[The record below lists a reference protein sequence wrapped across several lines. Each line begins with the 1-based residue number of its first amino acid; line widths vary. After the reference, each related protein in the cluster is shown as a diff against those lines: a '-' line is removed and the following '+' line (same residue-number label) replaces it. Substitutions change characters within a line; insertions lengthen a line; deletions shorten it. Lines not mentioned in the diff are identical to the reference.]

1 MISTRIRGGLGNQL
15 FQYCAGRAL
24 ALRHGADVS
33 LDVRDYDRAN
43 AFNVGLEHFGVQTVA
58 AERLPVGREDG
69 IAKALLKVLKG
80 GALRT
85 YREASLGYDAAF
97 DGLPDETHLK
107 GYWQSERY
115 FTDFEDQIRDD
126 LRIVTTPSQKN
137 VDMLAEIQGCNA
149 VSLHIR
155 RGDYVSNAKFNAAH
169 GTCDLDYYARAAAF
183 VAQRVGDPVIYA
195 FSDDPAWVAENLK
208 LPFEMRFVGHND
220 GDTNYEDLRL
230 MSACQHHIIANS
242 SFSWWGAWLNPS
254 VEKIVAA
261 PVQWFGDPK
270 KTSPDI
276 LPESWHRV

>member
-24 ALRHGADVS
+24 ALRHDVDVS

-43 AFNVGLEHFGVQTVA
+43 AFKVGLGHFGVRTIP

-69 IAKALLKVLKG
+69 IAKALLKVVKG
-80 GALRT
+80 GALRS
-85 YREASLGYDAAF
+85 YREASLGYDLAF
-97 DGLPDETHLK
+97 ADLPDETHLK

-126 LRIVTTPSQKN
+126 LRIVTKPSQEN

-242 SFSWWGAWLNPS
+242 SFSWWGAWLNPNA
-254 VEKIVAA
+254 EKVVAA
-261 PVQWFGDPK
+261 PTQWFGDPK
-270 KTSPDI
+270 KTNPDI